1 MFVYRQARIVVLP
14 VSMNGYII
22 CSLSVLVL
30 YPTLVVRSITR
41 PTLHPQ
47 TRTHSFPPNAMLNGS
62 ESGTKKADVVRTF
75 RGVKF
80 FFW

>member
-1 MFVYRQARIVVLP
+1 
-14 VSMNGYII
+14 MNGYII

-47 TRTHSFPPNAMLNGS
+47 IRTHSFPNAMLNANGTMDLKAGPKGPLS
-62 ESGTKKADVVRTF
+62 SGHSA
-75 RGVKF
+75 GLNF
-80 FFW
+80 FLVTSPKRLGCA